1 MLLVEYESMKYTLAE
16 KANQNQKVYIPLKEL
31 NVNDFIDSIVK
42 LEKLNPKAGKIKSP
56 NKV

>member
-16 KANQNQKVYIPLKEL
+16 NANQNQKVYAQLKEL

-42 LEKLNPKAGKIKSP
+42 LEKLNPKAGK
-56 NKV
+56 